1 MSPRKT
7 DTEGYVVFGP
17 CPYCEQTIQI
27 KDRGKASKNQGAYGY
42 HVSQCKRAQVT
53 EEKKQYRMEQRQ
65 KNEIQKAKMEQLVE
79 QSRQIRREN
88 RRRELT
94 PNRSDFEAEGS
105 PLGVLDGIIDR
116 SHAIAVQASPEEREG
131 AHQRTT
137 NILSRIFKRTPNPK
151 SPIQPLDPAPFS
163 FEFLDGAFED
173 DPSEGEEIADSTSD
187 STPMDQQQLE
197 LLVEKRAQELAEI
210 KFRRLRG
217 SMPAVPSDSVEED
230 FLLVQEPEGAEA
242 TQQLIER
249 KPVGDKPIDPMEQRA
264 RILAERGFVFR
275 DRASVTKNL
284 RDFKQAVRFFMTQN
298 KFEAIYSLYGIF
310 IHTFIEWS
318 GGYGLSDHKKKIFS
332 MEVAKIDRTFRHLKG
347 ELRGKKEFKDLRR
360 FVETNLFP
368 RINNIIWAVMLDTS
382 DKREKDKHEVRLRIA
397 DAYVSG
403 IEEEVGGMDD
413 LSRYMGGEEKT
424 EPETEENEDI
434 Y

>member
-1 MSPRKT
+1 MGRYFCKS
-7 DTEGYVVFGP
+7 
-17 CPYCEQTIQI
+17 CQTWQEDITPP
-27 KDRGKASKNQGAYGY
+27 DFARHVKA
-42 HVSQCKRAQVT
+42 CKR
-53 EEKKQYRMEQRQ
+53 EKRARESRERREKTLSAQRQ
-65 KNEIQKAKMEQLVE
+65 KKKKYKTRMNNLVV
-79 QSRQIRREN
+79 SRQEK

-94 PNRSDFEAEGS
+94 PNRSDFEEEGS
-105 PLGVLDGIIDR
+105 PLGILDGIIDR
-116 SHAIAVQASPEEREG
+116 SHAIAVQAAPKEQEG
-131 AHQRTT
+131 AQKRTSDF
-137 NILSRIFKRTPNPK
+137 LSRIFRRAPNPK
-151 SPIQPLDPAPFS
+151 PPIPPLDPAPFS
-163 FEFLDGAFED
+163 SEFLDGAFED
-173 DPSEGEEIADSTSD
+173 NPLEGEESAHPNSD
-187 STPMDQQQLE
+187 STPMDEQQLT

-210 KFRRLRG
+210 KLRRLRG
-217 SMPAVPSDSVEED
+217 SVPAVPSDSVEED
-230 FLLVQEPEGAEA
+230 FLLVQEPEGETS

-249 KPVGDKPIDPMEQRA
+249 KPVDAKPPDPMEQRA

-298 KFEAIYSLYGIF
+298 KFEAIYSLYEIF

-318 GGYGLSDHKKKIFS
+318 GGYGLSDHKKKTFS

-360 FVETNLFP
+360 FVETNLFR

-382 DKREKDKHEVRLRIA
+382 AKRESDKHEVRLRIA

-413 LSRYMGGEEKT
+413 LSRYMGGEE
-424 EPETEENEDI
+424 EPETEEDEDI
-434 Y
+434 F